1 MTEVAGVI
9 PFTAWEQAVFYVLL
23 TIFVVWVLSWVAKQN
38 ASTRDFQQ
46 SESDKWQNFIADLN
60 ENWRKFNKEQR
71 EENNCAMADVNAG
84 RGNLTKVTE
93 GLVLEV
99 REMRAE
105 SRDIAA
111 ALALHDDQAKEIK
124 RLVENAKPAPKSRAK
139 KSDTPV
145 A

>member
-1 MTEVAGVI
+1 MI

-84 RGNLTKVTE
+84 PWELD
-93 GLVLEV
+93 
-99 REMRAE
+99 E
-105 SRDIAA
+105 SHPGAGDGSA
-111 ALALHDDQAKEIK
+111 
-124 RLVENAKPAPKSRAK
+124 
-139 KSDTPV
+139 
-145 A
+145 